1 MWYNSLFTLFFTVG
15 QTFLFSL
22 LGLISGVNHMT
33 HERSV
38 DERDI
43 FSPLFVA
50 RGTLSGG
57 NVAPLSPGHKEDSGP
72 ADWPHSSP
80 VQVSATYGC
89 LLPLQTQ
96 QRGGVI
102 VQTPDSDWILK
113 GGRM

>member
-1 MWYNSLFTLFFTVG
+1 
-15 QTFLFSL
+15 
-22 LGLISGVNHMT
+22 MT
-33 HERSV
+33 RSV
-38 DERDI
+38 DERNI

-80 VQVSATYGC
+80 EQVSATYGC

-96 QRGGVI
+96 QQGRGGGVGGVI